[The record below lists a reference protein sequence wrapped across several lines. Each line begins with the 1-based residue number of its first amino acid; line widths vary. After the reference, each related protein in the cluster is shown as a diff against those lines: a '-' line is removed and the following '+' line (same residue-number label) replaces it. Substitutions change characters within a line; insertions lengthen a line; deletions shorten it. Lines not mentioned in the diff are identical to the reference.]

1 MGKLTQVLVRSKD
14 CTESGF
20 PRKLSVYHIGEARM
34 NGDSFRVDVM
44 VLREHGVQ
52 FALSAC
58 SLPDRLS
65 RGSSSDHYRRLAE
78 EMKLDILVTDL
89 EAC

>member
-52 FALSAC
+52 FPSPPAHFQTASAEAA
-58 SLPDRLS
+58 RATIIVGS
-65 RGSSSDHYRRLAE
+65 RRR
-78 EMKLDILVTDL
+78 
-89 EAC
+89 